1 MLHPG
6 VNRAGGKGMAPRTKY
21 ARNGDLSIAYQVVGD
36 GSIDLVHAPG
46 SVSHLEY
53 AWEEPVLARF
63 LRRLATFSR
72 LILFDK
78 RGTGLSDRSA
88 GIASMEERMD
98 DVRAVM
104 DAAGSGR
111 AVLFGVSESA
121 PLACL
126 FAATYP
132 ERTAALI
139 LYAAYASEVRKP
151 DYPWPPSAEER
162 AVQLDD
168 LSATIHESWGDVD
181 WLADVA
187 PSRASDPAFRTWFST
202 FLRLGAS
209 PGAVVTLERM
219 DALID
224 VRHVLPTI
232 RVPTLVL
239 HRRDTH
245 NYNVEHGRYV
255 AAHIPGAQLVE
266 LPGADYFP
274 FVGDTDALIDEIE
287 AFVTGARPIAVPDHV
302 LATILVSEV
311 AATTGRVIAL
321 GDRRWGDLQE
331 RFQALAGREIDR
343 FRGHPREL
351 TGDRVVATFN
361 GPARA
366 IRCAEAIGDAARDLD
381 LPIRSGLHTG
391 ECEVRDDHVSGVAV
405 RLAVWIAS
413 QAAPDDILVSST
425 VKDLVAGAGLH
436 FADRGSWSLDGMPG
450 DWRLFALLPTPEQDA
465 DPVPGRTNR
474 ADIRPTTSNAALTRR
489 EREVLPLVAQGLSNR
504 QIADVLSIGERTVEG
519 HVANILAKWGLA
531 TRTQLAVAAT
541 AVDNPG
547 DAPRR

>member
-1 MLHPG
+1 
-6 VNRAGGKGMAPRTKY
+6 MAPRTRY
-21 ARNGDLSIAYQVVGD
+21 ARNGDVSIAYQVVGD
-36 GSIDLVHAPG
+36 GPIDLVHAPG

-53 AWEEPVLARF
+53 AWEEPVFARF

-78 RGTGLSDRSA
+78 RGTGLSDRTA
-88 GIASMEERMD
+88 GIATMEERMD

-121 PLACL
+121 PLSCL

-132 ERTAALI
+132 ERTAALV
-139 LYAAYASEVRKP
+139 LYASYAAEVRQP
-151 DYPWPPSAEER
+151 DYPWPPTAEER
-162 AVQLDD
+162 AAQLDEMAA
-168 LSATIHESWGDVD
+168 SIHETWGDVD
-181 WLADVA
+181 WLHDVA
-187 PSRASDPAFRTWFST
+187 PSVADDPAFRTWFST
-202 FLRLGAS
+202 SLRLGAS

-224 VRHVLPTI
+224 VRHVLPAI
-232 RVPTLVL
+232 RVPTLVM
-239 HRRDTH
+239 HRLDTR

-255 AAHIPGAQLVE
+255 AARIPGARLVE

-274 FVGDTDALIDEIE
+274 FVGDTNALIDEIE
-287 AFVTGARPIAVPDHV
+287 TFVTGTRPVDVPDHV

-311 AATTGRVIAL
+311 AATAGRVVAL

-331 RFQALAGREIDR
+331 QFQALAGREIDR
-343 FRGHPREL
+343 FRGRPREV
-351 TGDRVVATFN
+351 TGDRVVATFD

-366 IRCAEAIGDAARDLD
+366 IRCAEAITTAVRDLA

-391 ECEVRDDHVSGVAV
+391 ECEVRDEHVSGVAV
-405 RLAVWIAS
+405 PLAAWIAT
-413 QAAPDDILVSST
+413 QAAPDEILVSST

-436 FADRGSWSLDGMPG
+436 FTDRGPRSIDGLPG
-450 DWRLFALLPTPEQDA
+450 AWRLFALLPESEQDA
-465 DPVPGRTNR
+465 DPGSGRTNR
-474 ADIRPTTSNAALTRR
+474 AEPIRSMPADAPLTRR

-504 QIADVLSIGERTVEG
+504 QIAGELSIGERTVEG

-541 AVDNPG
+541 AGDNPG

>member
-1 MLHPG
+1 
-6 VNRAGGKGMAPRTKY
+6 MAPRTKY

-36 GSIDLVHAPG
+36 GSIDLVHGPG

-53 AWEEPVLARF
+53 AWEEPGYARY
-63 LRRLATFSR
+63 LRRLTSFSR

-104 DAAGSGR
+104 DAAGSAR

-139 LYAAYASEVRKP
+139 LYAAYASEVRQP
-151 DYPWPPSAEER
+151 DYPWPPTAEER
-162 AVQLDD
+162 AAQIDE
-168 LSATIHESWGDVD
+168 SAATIHETWGDVD
-181 WLADVA
+181 WLADAA

-219 DALID
+219 DAMID

-239 HRRDTH
+239 HRLDTR

-255 AAHIPGAQLVE
+255 AARIPGARLVE
-266 LPGADYFP
+266 LPGTDYLP
-274 FVGDTDALIDEIE
+274 FVGDTDVLIDEIE
-287 AFVTGARPIAVPDHV
+287 AFVTGARPVAVPDHI
-302 LATILVSEV
+302 LATVLVSEV
-311 AATTGRVIAL
+311 ATSAGRLVAL

-343 FRGHPREL
+343 FRGRVREL
-351 TGDRVVATFN
+351 TGDRVVATFD

-366 IRCAEAIGDAARDLD
+366 IRCAEAIGDASRDLD

-391 ECEVRDDHVSGVAV
+391 ECEVRDDRVSGVAV
-405 RLAVWIAS
+405 PLAAWIAT
-413 QAAPDDILVSST
+413 QAAADEILVSST
-425 VKDLVAGAGLH
+425 VKDLVAGAGLR
-436 FADRGSWSLDGMPG
+436 FVDRGTRSLLGMPG
-450 DWRLFALLPTPEQDA
+450 DWRLFAVLPHPEEGANPIPESTDRAEPIRSTTPD
-465 DPVPGRTNR
+465 
-474 ADIRPTTSNAALTRR
+474 AALTRR

-504 QIADVLSIGERTVEG
+504 QIANELSIGERTVEG

-541 AVDNPG
+541 AVDNRG

>member
-1 MLHPG
+1 M
-6 VNRAGGKGMAPRTKY
+6 
-21 ARNGDLSIAYQVVGD
+21 SIAYQVVGD
-36 GSIDLVHAPG
+36 GPIDLVHAPG

-53 AWEEPVLARF
+53 AWEEPGYARY

-72 LILFDK
+72 LIVFDK
-78 RGTGLSDRSA
+78 RGTGLSDRFA

-104 DAAGSGR
+104 DAAGSER

-121 PLACL
+121 PLSCL

-139 LYAAYASEVRKP
+139 LYAACASEVRKR
-151 DYPWPPSAEER
+151 DYPWPPTAEER

-168 LSATIHESWGDVD
+168 MAATIHESWGNVD
-181 WLADVA
+181 WLADVT
-187 PSRASDPAFRTWFST
+187 PSRASDAAFRTWFST

-239 HRRDTH
+239 HRRDTR

-287 AFVTGARPIAVPDHV
+287 DFVTGPRPTGVPDQV
-302 LATILVSEV
+302 LATVLVSEV
-311 AATTGRVIAL
+311 AASTGRVVAL
-321 GDRRWGDLQE
+321 GDRHWGDLQE

-343 FRGHPREL
+343 FRGRMREL
-351 TGDRVVATFN
+351 TGDRVVATFD

-366 IRCAEAIGDAARDLD
+366 IRCAEAIGDAARDLA
-381 LPIRSGLHTG
+381 LPIRSGVHIG
-391 ECEVRDDHVSGVAV
+391 ECELRDDQVSGVAV
-405 RLAVWIAS
+405 PLAAWIAA
-413 QAAPDDILVSST
+413 QAAPDEILVSST
-425 VKDLVAGAGLH
+425 VKDLVAGADLC
-436 FADRGSWSLDGMPG
+436 FADRGTRSLVGMPG
-450 DWRLFALLPTPEQDA
+450 DWRLFALLFEPEQDV
-465 DPVPGRTNR
+465 DPSPRRPNR
-474 ADIRPTTSNAALTRR
+474 ADPIGPMTLGATLTRR

-504 QIADVLSIGERTVEG
+504 QIGDELNIGERTVEG
-519 HVANILAKWGLA
+519 HVANILAKRGLA
-531 TRTQLAVAAT
+531 SRTQLAVAAT
-541 AVDNPG
+541 AGDNRG
-547 DAPRR
+547 DTARR

>member
-1 MLHPG
+1 
-6 VNRAGGKGMAPRTKY
+6 VF
-21 ARNGDLSIAYQVVGD
+21 
-36 GSIDLVHAPG
+36 
-46 SVSHLEY
+46 
-53 AWEEPVLARF
+53 ARF

-78 RGTGLSDRSA
+78 RGTGLSDRTA
-88 GIASMEERMD
+88 GIATMEERMD

-121 PLACL
+121 PLSCL

-132 ERTAALI
+132 ERTAALV
-139 LYAAYASEVRKP
+139 LYASYAAEVRQP
-151 DYPWPPSAEER
+151 DYPWPPTAEER
-162 AVQLDD
+162 AAQLDEMAA
-168 LSATIHESWGDVD
+168 SIHETWGDVD
-181 WLADVA
+181 WLHDVA
-187 PSRASDPAFRTWFST
+187 PSVADDPAFRTWFST
-202 FLRLGAS
+202 SLRLGAS

-224 VRHVLPTI
+224 VRHVLPAI

-239 HRRDTH
+239 HRLDTR

-255 AAHIPGAQLVE
+255 AARIPGARLVE

-274 FVGDTDALIDEIE
+274 FVGDTNALIDEIE
-287 AFVTGARPIAVPDHV
+287 TFVTGTRPVDVPDHV

-311 AATTGRVIAL
+311 AATAGRVVAL

-331 RFQALAGREIDR
+331 QFQALAGREIDR
-343 FRGHPREL
+343 FRGRPREV
-351 TGDRVVATFN
+351 TGDRVVATFD

-366 IRCAEAIGDAARDLD
+366 IRCAEAITTAVRDLA

-391 ECEVRDDHVSGVAV
+391 ECEVRDEHVSGVAV
-405 RLAVWIAS
+405 PLAAWIAT
-413 QAAPDDILVSST
+413 QAAPDEILVSST

-436 FADRGSWSLDGMPG
+436 FTDRGPRSIDGLPG
-450 DWRLFALLPTPEQDA
+450 AWRLFALLPESEQDA
-465 DPVPGRTNR
+465 DPGSGRTNR
-474 ADIRPTTSNAALTRR
+474 AEPIRSMPADAPLTRR

-504 QIADVLSIGERTVEG
+504 QIAGELSIGERTVEG

-541 AVDNPG
+541 AGDNPG

>member
-1 MLHPG
+1 
-6 VNRAGGKGMAPRTKY
+6 MAPRTKY

-36 GSIDLVHAPG
+36 GPVDLVHGPG

-53 AWEEPVLARF
+53 AWEEPSYARY

-104 DAAGSGR
+104 DAASSAR

-151 DYPWPPSAEER
+151 DYPWPPTAEER
-162 AVQLDD
+162 AAQIDELA
-168 LSATIHESWGDVD
+168 ATMHETWGDVD
-181 WLADVA
+181 WLADAA
-187 PSRASDPAFRTWFST
+187 PSVADDPAFRTWFST

-239 HRRDTH
+239 HRLDTR

-255 AAHIPGAQLVE
+255 AARIPGARLVE

-287 AFVTGARPIAVPDHV
+287 VFVTGARPVAVPDHV
-302 LATILVSEV
+302 LATVLVSEV
-311 AATTGRVIAL
+311 AATAGQVVML
-321 GDRRWGDLQE
+321 GDRRWGDFQE
-331 RFQALAGREIDR
+331 RFQALAVWEIDR
-343 FRGHPREL
+343 FQGRVREL
-351 TGDRVVATFN
+351 TGDRVLATFD

-366 IRCAEAIGDAARDLD
+366 IRCAEAIGDACRDLA

-391 ECEVRDDHVSGVAV
+391 ECELRDDHVSGVAV
-405 RLAVWIAS
+405 PLAAWIAT
-413 QAAPDDILVSST
+413 QAAADEVLVSST
-425 VKDLVAGAGLH
+425 VRDLVAGAGLR
-436 FADRGSWSLDGMPG
+436 FADRGMRSLDGMPS
-450 DWRLFALLPTPEQDA
+450 DWRLFAVLPDA
-465 DPVPGRTNR
+465 LEDTEPSDDTTLRSQPGLPLAR
-474 ADIRPTTSNAALTRR
+474 LTRR

-504 QIADVLSIGERTVEG
+504 QIADELSIGERTVEG
-519 HVANILAKWGLA
+519 HVAHILAKWGLS
-531 TRTQLAVAAT
+531 TRTQLAVTAT
-541 AVDNPG
+541 AGDNSG
-547 DAPRR
+547 DTPRR